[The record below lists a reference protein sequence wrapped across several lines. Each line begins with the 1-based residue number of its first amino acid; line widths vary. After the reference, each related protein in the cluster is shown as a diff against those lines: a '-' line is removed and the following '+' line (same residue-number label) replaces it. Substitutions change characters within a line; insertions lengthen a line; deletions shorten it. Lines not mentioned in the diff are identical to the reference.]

1 VHPIVLELTGKTS
14 PRTGLEGKFSVF
26 HGAAVAILDGAGGEA
41 QFSDQRVSAPDAL
54 ALRQKVRATVDPTL
68 GKEQARVS
76 ILLKDGTRHD
86 LRVEHFSGS
95 LERPLTDAELDAKF
109 LALSTPALGSAAAP
123 ALAALR
129 TLPQE
134 RNVADVARLCAKAS

>member
-1 VHPIVLELTGKTS
+1 
-14 PRTGLEGKFSVF
+14 
-26 HGAAVAILDGAGGEA
+26 
-41 QFSDQRVSAPDAL
+41 
-54 ALRQKVRATVDPTL
+54 
-68 GKEQARVS
+68 VS

-134 RNVADVARLCAKAS
+134 RNVADVAHLCAKAS